1 MKNPHMV
8 EGYRVFWHDVD
19 PSNDN
24 FSNTINGLGT
34 SRLDAKE
41 TSIRIDG
48 LKQNVVYEL
57 VVKAGNQYGKTHATS
72 SVKLYK

>member
-41 TSIRIDG
+41 TSIKIDG

-57 VVKAGNQYGKTHATS
+57 VVKAGNQYGK
-72 SVKLYK
+72 LF

>member
-41 TSIRIDG
+41 TSIKIDG

-57 VVKAGNQYGKTHATS
+57 VVKAGNQYGKPFS
-72 SVKLYK
+72 LFEQLKQK